1 MREKIRGKG
10 VPIFSI
16 SFVFNN
22 VAVLPGYGVR
32 AWRNVGLKWEELT
45 NQKRKQT
52 NKLVHK
58 LFF

>member
-1 MREKIRGKG
+1 MFCNVNVYVICRMREKIRGKG

-32 AWRNVGLKWEELT
+32 AWRNVGLK
-45 NQKRKQT
+45 
-52 NKLVHK
+52 
-58 LFF
+58 